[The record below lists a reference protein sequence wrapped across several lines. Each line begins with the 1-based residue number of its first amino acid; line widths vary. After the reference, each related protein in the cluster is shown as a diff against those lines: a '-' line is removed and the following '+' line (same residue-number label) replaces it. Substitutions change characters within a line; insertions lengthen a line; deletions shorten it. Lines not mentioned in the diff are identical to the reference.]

1 MMTLV
6 THLLVDLILSVQ
18 MEYVLA
24 CPNIREIPILVAGLN
39 VSSIMI
45 VLVTKLA
52 LEENVSIHVQE
63 LVVKMLS
70 VML

>member
-24 CPNIREIPILVAGLN
+24 YLNTREIRILVVGQN
-39 VSSIMI
+39 V
-45 VLVTKLA
+45 
-52 LEENVSIHVQE
+52 
-63 LVVKMLS
+63 
-70 VML
+70 